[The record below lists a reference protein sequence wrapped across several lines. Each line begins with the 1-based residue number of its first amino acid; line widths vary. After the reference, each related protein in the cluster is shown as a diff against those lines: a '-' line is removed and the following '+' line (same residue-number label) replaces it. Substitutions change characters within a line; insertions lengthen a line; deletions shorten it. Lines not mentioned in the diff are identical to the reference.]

1 MIIKKR
7 PNFDLKNRERENV
20 VIQEEEQSFSLAQE
34 ESKELNVEESTNF
47 RRKPD
52 LKLKRLGPRTN
63 RKDPEDV
70 QEESYE
76 FSRSREESPFPANN

>member
-1 MIIKKR
+1 
-7 PNFDLKNRERENV
+7 

-34 ESKELNVEESTNF
+34 DSKELNVEEYTNF